1 MAIRITCINKEGGNH
16 DDPHVAIEN
25 LGWTNEATGKQGK
38 STRLEIYDWLK
49 GGGEAYVKD
58 RFGNKAQVVPKV
70 SRNGNPFVQT
80 IADNTPTDNLL
91 RLPECV
97 L

>member
-1 MAIRITCINKEGGNH
+1 MAVRITCINKEHGCH
-16 DDPHVAIEN
+16 DDPHVAIEY
-25 LGWTNEATGKQGK
+25 LGWTNEGTGESGK
-38 STRLEIYDWLK
+38 STRLQMYDWLNK
-49 GGGEAYVKD
+49 GGTAYVRD
-58 RFGNKAQVVPKV
+58 RFGNKAYVIPKV

-80 IADNTPTDNLL
+80 VADNVPTDNLL